1 MTYAIKAPAR
11 YAQGAG
17 ELANLGRSAK
27 KLGNKFLVICTDN
40 SRGRFGAQVEASL
53 AEQEKEVVFTT
64 FHGEAT
70 KDEVFAKMDECR
82 AQGCDVVV
90 GMGGGKALD
99 TAKAVAENL
108 GLPCV
113 IIPTVAS
120 NDAPCSGVAVLYNDA
135 GVVIKAVLM
144 RRNPD
149 LVLVDTG
156 IIANAPRRLFAAGL
170 GDALSTWF
178 EARACKNSG
187 ARTMARGNVSNT
199 GLMMARLCYDLL
211 MEKGRDALAAVER
224 HEVTPALEDVVEATI
239 YLSGLGFEN
248 GGLAAA
254 HAVND
259 GFAQEPQAHGMY
271 HGEKVEN
278 GLAVIA
284 DCQTGGRGRRGR
296 SFLSPAGKGLY
307 LSVLMQ
313 PRCSVDELS
322 MLTAWSAVALCSA
335 VERAC
340 GVRPG
345 IKWPNDLVM
354 QNRKL
359 CGVLTELEVEAET
372 GLPRYVIVGIGTNV
386 LQTEADFGPEVAP
399 IAISLEQALGQ
410 APART
415 ALAKEILR
423 AMDDLY
429 RDFPQEKAQY
439 LEQYRRD
446 CLTLGRP
453 VTVLR
458 SSGARNGFATGINE
472 DFSLTVR
479 WEDGTEEALS
489 AGEVS
494 VRGLYGYV

>member
-1 MTYAIKAPAR
+1 MLKEDILLLLKA
-11 YAQGAG
+11 G
-17 ELANLGRSAK
+17 
-27 KLGNKFLVICTDN
+27 
-40 SRGRFGAQVEASL
+40 
-53 AEQEKEVVFTT
+53 
-64 FHGEAT
+64 
-70 KDEVFAKMDECR
+70 KD
-82 AQGCDVVV
+82 
-90 GMGGGKALD
+90 
-99 TAKAVAENL
+99 T
-108 GLPCV
+108 
-113 IIPTVAS
+113 
-120 NDAPCSGVAVLYNDA
+120 
-135 GVVIKAVLM
+135 
-144 RRNPD
+144 
-149 LVLVDTG
+149 
-156 IIANAPRRLFAAGL
+156 
-170 GDALSTWF
+170 
-178 EARACKNSG
+178 
-187 ARTMARGNVSNT
+187 
-199 GLMMARLCYDLL
+199 
-211 MEKGRDALAAVER
+211 
-224 HEVTPALEDVVEATI
+224 
-239 YLSGLGFEN
+239 YLSGQRISAQLGVSR
-248 GGLAAA
+248 AAVWK
-254 HAVND
+254 AVEALRKD
-259 GFAQEPQAHGMY
+259 GYGIDSRSNCGYRLVRVPDVMTREALSDTGTRQVGRRVLYYDSLDSTNNEIKRLSIDQ
-271 HGEKVEN
+271 VEN

-313 PRCSVDELS
+313 PRCSVEELS

-458 SSGARNGFATGINE
+458 PSGARNGFGTGINK

>member
-1 MTYAIKAPAR
+1 MLKEDILLLLKA
-11 YAQGAG
+11 G
-17 ELANLGRSAK
+17 
-27 KLGNKFLVICTDN
+27 
-40 SRGRFGAQVEASL
+40 
-53 AEQEKEVVFTT
+53 
-64 FHGEAT
+64 
-70 KDEVFAKMDECR
+70 KD
-82 AQGCDVVV
+82 
-90 GMGGGKALD
+90 
-99 TAKAVAENL
+99 T
-108 GLPCV
+108 
-113 IIPTVAS
+113 
-120 NDAPCSGVAVLYNDA
+120 
-135 GVVIKAVLM
+135 
-144 RRNPD
+144 
-149 LVLVDTG
+149 
-156 IIANAPRRLFAAGL
+156 
-170 GDALSTWF
+170 
-178 EARACKNSG
+178 
-187 ARTMARGNVSNT
+187 
-199 GLMMARLCYDLL
+199 
-211 MEKGRDALAAVER
+211 
-224 HEVTPALEDVVEATI
+224 
-239 YLSGLGFEN
+239 YLSGQRISAQLGVSR
-248 GGLAAA
+248 AAVWK
-254 HAVND
+254 AVEALRKD
-259 GFAQEPQAHGMY
+259 GYGIDSRSNCGYRLVRVPDVMTQEALSDIGTRQVGRRVLY
-271 HGEKVEN
+271 YDSLDSTNNEIKRLSIDQVEN

-313 PRCSVDELS
+313 PRCSVEELS

-415 ALAKEILR
+415 VLAKEILR

-458 SSGARNGFATGINE
+458 PSGARNGFATGINE

>member
-1 MTYAIKAPAR
+1 MLKEDILQLLKA
-11 YAQGAG
+11 G
-17 ELANLGRSAK
+17 
-27 KLGNKFLVICTDN
+27 
-40 SRGRFGAQVEASL
+40 
-53 AEQEKEVVFTT
+53 
-64 FHGEAT
+64 
-70 KDEVFAKMDECR
+70 KD
-82 AQGCDVVV
+82 
-90 GMGGGKALD
+90 
-99 TAKAVAENL
+99 T
-108 GLPCV
+108 
-113 IIPTVAS
+113 
-120 NDAPCSGVAVLYNDA
+120 
-135 GVVIKAVLM
+135 
-144 RRNPD
+144 
-149 LVLVDTG
+149 
-156 IIANAPRRLFAAGL
+156 
-170 GDALSTWF
+170 
-178 EARACKNSG
+178 
-187 ARTMARGNVSNT
+187 
-199 GLMMARLCYDLL
+199 
-211 MEKGRDALAAVER
+211 
-224 HEVTPALEDVVEATI
+224 
-239 YLSGLGFEN
+239 YLSGQRISAQLGVSR
-248 GGLAAA
+248 AAVWK
-254 HAVND
+254 AVEALRKD
-259 GFAQEPQAHGMY
+259 GYGIDSRSNCGYRLVRVPDVMTQEALSDIGTRQVGRKVLY
-271 HGEKVEN
+271 YDRLDSTNNEIKRLSIDQVEN

-313 PRCSVDELS
+313 PHCSVEELS
-322 MLTAWSAVALCSA
+322 MLTAWSAVALCRA

-359 CGVLTELEVEAET
+359 CGVLTELELEAET

-458 SSGARNGFATGINE
+458 PSGARNGFATGINE

>member
-1 MTYAIKAPAR
+1 MLKEDILQLLKA
-11 YAQGAG
+11 G
-17 ELANLGRSAK
+17 
-27 KLGNKFLVICTDN
+27 
-40 SRGRFGAQVEASL
+40 
-53 AEQEKEVVFTT
+53 
-64 FHGEAT
+64 
-70 KDEVFAKMDECR
+70 KD
-82 AQGCDVVV
+82 
-90 GMGGGKALD
+90 
-99 TAKAVAENL
+99 T
-108 GLPCV
+108 
-113 IIPTVAS
+113 
-120 NDAPCSGVAVLYNDA
+120 
-135 GVVIKAVLM
+135 
-144 RRNPD
+144 
-149 LVLVDTG
+149 
-156 IIANAPRRLFAAGL
+156 
-170 GDALSTWF
+170 
-178 EARACKNSG
+178 
-187 ARTMARGNVSNT
+187 
-199 GLMMARLCYDLL
+199 
-211 MEKGRDALAAVER
+211 
-224 HEVTPALEDVVEATI
+224 
-239 YLSGLGFEN
+239 YLSGQRISAQLGVSR
-248 GGLAAA
+248 AAVWK
-254 HAVND
+254 AVEALRKD
-259 GFAQEPQAHGMY
+259 GYGIDSRSNCGYRLVRVPDVMTQEALSDIGTRQVGRKVLY
-271 HGEKVEN
+271 YDRLDSTNNEIKRLSIDQVEN

-313 PRCSVDELS
+313 PHCSVEELS
-322 MLTAWSAVALCSA
+322 MLTAWSAVALCRA
-335 VERAC
+335 VERVC

-354 QNRKL
+354 QGRKL
-359 CGVLTELEVEAET
+359 CGVLTELELEAET

-429 RDFPQEKAQY
+429 RDFPQERAQY

>member
-1 MTYAIKAPAR
+1 MLKDDIVKLLEAE
-11 YAQGAG
+11 G
-17 ELANLGRSAK
+17 EG
-27 KLGNKFLVICTDN
+27 
-40 SRGRFGAQVEASL
+40 
-53 AEQEKEVVFTT
+53 
-64 FHGEAT
+64 
-70 KDEVFAKMDECR
+70 
-82 AQGCDVVV
+82 
-90 GMGGGKALD
+90 
-99 TAKAVAENL
+99 
-108 GLPCV
+108 
-113 IIPTVAS
+113 
-120 NDAPCSGVAVLYNDA
+120 
-135 GVVIKAVLM
+135 
-144 RRNPD
+144 
-149 LVLVDTG
+149 
-156 IIANAPRRLFAAGL
+156 
-170 GDALSTWF
+170 
-178 EARACKNSG
+178 
-187 ARTMARGNVSNT
+187 
-199 GLMMARLCYDLL
+199 
-211 MEKGRDALAAVER
+211 
-224 HEVTPALEDVVEATI
+224 
-239 YLSGLGFEN
+239 YLSGQRISAQLGVSR
-248 GGLAAA
+248 AAVWKA
-254 HAVND
+254 IEALRKEGYEIDSRSNC
-259 GFAQEPQAHGMY
+259 GY
-271 HGEKVEN
+271 HLVRKADVIDPETLSRLGTRQMGRKVLYFDSLDSTNNEIKRQSIGQVEN
-278 GLAVIA
+278 GLAIIA

-296 SFLSPAGKGLY
+296 AFLSPAGKGLY
-307 LSVLMQ
+307 LSLLMQ
-313 PRCSVDELS
+313 PRCTVEELS
-322 MLTAWSAVALCSA
+322 MLTAWSAVALCDA

-354 QNRKL
+354 QGRKL
-359 CGVLTELEVEAET
+359 CGVLTELELEAET

-458 SSGARNGFATGINE
+458 PSGARNGFATGINE